1 MSCYLKLFLYF
12 LCLHAML
19 KPDDKN
25 PQMTYDVVDVIVV
38 FVSFI
43 SVLDG
48 GNTFLPLCFGTINP
62 I

>member
-1 MSCYLKLFLYF
+1 
-12 LCLHAML
+12 ML